1 MEPSVQ
7 LTTEERGGLRAA
19 IAAQWHEAW
28 HWPFEAPLVV
38 VLNAGLFLGAVYL
51 VPPDVR
57 DWLVTLHG
65 PLTFAMLLQSWM
77 VADVPATNVIGSSP
91 ALALAALDDPDPD
104 AISDYLLA
112 KIWLMWLLTAPVC
125 AVIALVI
132 GVRHAE
138 LVPALGVATALLV
151 VPFPTLAVAS
161 WLGVVMPY
169 RQRSL
174 AWRWA
179 RRRDWRAGP
188 RWLVLVFLPWF
199 AVPWVGSVL
208 LSVLFL
214 VPRLMHLPRGQRW
227 GPEPFVLGAAL
238 VIAAS
243 VPVYLIGRRVALAL
257 VARRRDALRAYLRD
271 PDAG

>member
-1 MEPSVQ
+1 MQ
-7 LTTEERGGLRAA
+7 LTTVERGGLRAA
-19 IAAQWHEAW
+19 LAAQWSEAW

-38 VLNAGLFLGAVYL
+38 ALNAGLFLCAVYL
-51 VPPDVR
+51 VPLEFR

-91 ALALAALDDPDPD
+91 ALALAALEDPDSS
-104 AISDYLLA
+104 AIGDYLLA

-132 GVRHAE
+132 GVQHDE
-138 LVPALGVATALLV
+138 LMPALGVATALLV
-151 VPFPTLAVAS
+151 VPFPMLAVAS
-161 WLGVVMPY
+161 WLGIVLPY

-179 RRRDWRAGP
+179 RRRDWRAGV
-188 RWLVLVFLPWF
+188 RWLVLIFLPWF

-208 LSVLFL
+208 LSVLFM
-214 VPRLMHLPRGQRW
+214 VPRLLHLPRGQRW
-227 GPEPFVLGAAL
+227 GPEPFALGAAL
-238 VIAAS
+238 VIVAS

-257 VARRRDALRAYLRD
+257 VTRRRDALRAYLRD
-271 PDAG
+271 PDAT